1 MAGGAEIVSIIA
13 EECFYNLDM
22 PIVRITTP
30 HIPLSSADELEDEMI
45 PSADRIFETVRREV
59 D

>member
-1 MAGGAEIVSIIA
+1 
-13 EECFYNLDM
+13 M